1 MANSNSNN
9 MIGMA
14 RLGELKPADLRG
26 KTIFIRCDFNV
37 PLRSTAK
44 GLYRVADDTR
54 IRRFLDLTFRKI
66 HELTEGDCRIII
78 GSHLGR
84 PHKTK
89 DHSGWDG
96 IFNIQFVSSHFDTL
110 IRRIYG
116 DTYTIFPPETIDSHM
131 QHSLEIVSHKRLPPG
146 GIKFLPNLRY
156 LLDPK
161 NTDLYRT
168 EFITKLA
175 DIADIYV
182 NCAFG
187 CSHRVTKSI
196 KLLPALMRQKGKLVV
211 SGVLLYEEIN
221 RIGKFAGRILS
232 KPKKTLVI
240 AGGAKISDKIETL
253 KQFVSTGVKS
263 ILIGGKMANA
273 FLLAKQQKGLLQPF
287 QKGTLP
293 SKLLSQKEVENEEL
307 LKEINLAEEIIELAE
322 TNKVNLL
329 LPEDYK
335 VVTDYKSTIFEN
347 KTAPDFSKELQLDLG
362 EKTINKFEELFKDI
376 QNVFW
381 NGPLGAYDHP
391 ACSYYIEGS
400 LELAKLLFQM
410 ALTDP
415 KLSVVIGGGDSAA
428 ILNKIGITELK
439 KMIKLQIEKQFPSTI
454 NRNQISI
461 DFLENDSY
469 QLWNYF
475 TDNFFVS
482 TGGGASLEFLR
493 GFLKEKAKRD
503 MASYLPGTAA
513 LMELCEYRPITN

>member
-1 MANSNSNN
+1 MTQ
-9 MIGMA
+9 
-14 RLGELKPADLRG
+14 LGELKSSDLRG

-131 QHSLEIVSHKRLPPG
+131 QHSLEIVSHRRLPPG

-156 LLDPK
+156 MLDPK

-175 DIADIYV
+175 DIADVYI

-187 CSHRVTKSI
+187 CSHRITKSI
-196 KLLPALMRQKGKLVV
+196 KLLPQLMRQKGKQVIA
-211 SGVLLYEEIN
+211 GVLLYEEIN
-221 RIGKFAGRILS
+221 RIGKFASRILS
-232 KPKKTLVI
+232 QPKKTLVV
-240 AGGAKISDKIETL
+240 AGGAKISDKIEIL
-253 KQFVSTGVKS
+253 KQFVLTGIKG

-273 FLLAKQQKGLLQPF
+273 FLLAQQQKELLQPF
-287 QKGTLP
+287 NKETLP
-293 SKLLSQKEVENEEL
+293 AKLISQKDSENEEL
-307 LKEINLAEEIIELAE
+307 LNEINLAEEIIELAE
-322 TNKVNLL
+322 VNKVSLL
-329 LPEDYK
+329 FPEDYK
-335 VVTDYKSTIFEN
+335 VVTDYQSTTFEN
-347 KTAPDFSKELQLDLG
+347 KSVADFSKELQLDLG
-362 EKTINKFEELFKDI
+362 EKTINQFEELFKGI

-391 ACSYYIEGS
+391 ACSYYAEGS
-400 LELAKLLFQM
+400 LELAKMLFQM
-410 ALTDP
+410 SLTNEE
-415 KLSVVIGGGDSAA
+415 LSVVIGGGDSAA

-439 KMIKLQIEKQFPSTI
+439 KMIKAQIEKQFPSTV

-475 TDNFFVS
+475 ASNFFVS
-482 TGGGASLEFLR
+482 TGGGASLQFLH
-493 GFLKEKAKRD
+493 GFLKEKAKGD
-503 MASYLPGTAA
+503 MASYLPGTAT
-513 LMELCEYRPITN
+513 LMELCEI

>member
-1 MANSNSNN
+1 MSTSNTNN
-9 MIGMA
+9 LIGMTQ
-14 RLGELKPADLRG
+14 LGELKSSDLRG

-131 QHSLEIVSHKRLPPG
+131 QHSLEIVSHRRLPPG

-156 LLDPK
+156 MLDPK

-175 DIADIYV
+175 DIADVYI

-187 CSHRVTKSI
+187 CSHRITKSI
-196 KLLPALMRQKGKLVV
+196 KLLPQLMRQKGKQVIA
-211 SGVLLYEEIN
+211 GVLLYEEIN
-221 RIGKFAGRILS
+221 RIGKFASRILS
-232 KPKKTLVI
+232 QPKKTLVV
-240 AGGAKISDKIETL
+240 AGGAKISDKIEIL
-253 KQFVSTGVKS
+253 KQFVLTGIKG

-273 FLLAKQQKGLLQPF
+273 FLLAQQQKELLQPF
-287 QKGTLP
+287 NKETLP
-293 SKLLSQKEVENEEL
+293 AKLISQKDSENEEL
-307 LKEINLAEEIIELAE
+307 LNEINLAEEIIELAE
-322 TNKVNLL
+322 VNKVSLL
-329 LPEDYK
+329 FPEDYK
-335 VVTDYKSTIFEN
+335 VVTDYQSTTFEN
-347 KTAPDFSKELQLDLG
+347 KSVADFSKELQLDLG
-362 EKTINKFEELFKDI
+362 EKTINQFEELFKGI

-391 ACSYYIEGS
+391 ACSYYAEGS
-400 LELAKLLFQM
+400 LELAKMLFQM
-410 ALTDP
+410 SLTNEE
-415 KLSVVIGGGDSAA
+415 LSVVIGGGDSAA

-439 KMIKLQIEKQFPSTI
+439 KMIKAQIEKQFPSTV

-475 TDNFFVS
+475 ASNFFVS
-482 TGGGASLEFLR
+482 TGGGASLQFLH
-493 GFLKEKAKRD
+493 GFLKEKAKGD
-503 MASYLPGTAA
+503 MASYLPGTAT
-513 LMELCEYRPITN
+513 LMELCEI

>member
-1 MANSNSNN
+1 MASSNQSNS
-9 MIGMA
+9 IGMTQ
-14 RLGELKPADLRG
+14 LGELEPEDLRG

-44 GLYRVADDTR
+44 GLFRVADDTR

-84 PHKTK
+84 PHKMK
-89 DHSGWDG
+89 DQAGWDG

-175 DIADIYV
+175 DVADVYI

-187 CSHRVTKSI
+187 SSHRVSKSI
-196 KLLPALMRQKGKLVV
+196 KLLPQLMRQEGKPVV
-211 SGVLLYEEIN
+211 AGVLLYEEIN
-221 RIGKFAGRILS
+221 RLGKFANRVLTN
-232 KPKKTLVI
+232 PKKTLVVT
-240 AGGAKISDKIETL
+240 GGAKISDKIKILE
-253 KQFVSTGVKS
+253 QFVATGVKG

-273 FLLAKQQKGLLQPF
+273 FLLAQQQKELLQPF
-287 QKGTLP
+287 QMETLP
-293 SKLLSQKEVENEEL
+293 TKLQSQSEIEKEEL
-307 LKEINLAEEIIELAE
+307 LNEINLAEKIIDLAE
-322 TNKVNLL
+322 NNKVKLC

-335 VVTDYKSTIFEN
+335 VVPDYQSTIFEN
-347 KTAPDFSKELQLDLG
+347 KTVPDLSKEIQLDLG
-362 EKTINKFEELFKDI
+362 EKTISQFEDIFKDI
-376 QNVFW
+376 ENVFW

-391 ACSYYIEGS
+391 ACSYYAEGS

-410 ALTDP
+410 SLINP
-415 KLSVVIGGGDSAA
+415 NMSVVIGGGDSAA

-439 KMIKLQIEKQFPSTI
+439 KMIKVQIEKQFPTTI

-475 TDNFFVS
+475 ASNFFVS
-482 TGGGASLEFLR
+482 TGGGASLEFLQ
-493 GFLKEKAKRD
+493 GYLKGKAKGD
-503 MASYLPGTAA
+503 MASYLPGTVT
-513 LMELCEYRPITN
+513 LMELCEL